1 MEIMQKAPPTSSH
14 PIPRSRGRL
23 WLWLGIGLCLLGI
36 VFNFVQILLLKH
48 LVTPWYLPIMAT
60 AGVLL
65 ALVSVR
71 LRPTWVRI
79 VGLVLLALL
88 TGLEWFFLLS
98 LARLPEYKGPVEIGR
113 KIPEFTT
120 TLADGRPFT
129 AKDLQQGIPTVL
141 VFYRGHW

>member
-1 MEIMQKAPPTSSH
+1 MEIIQKSPTTSL
-14 PIPRSRGRL
+14 PLARSRGRL
-23 WLWLGIGLCLLGI
+23 WLWLGIGLCLLGL
-36 VFNFVQILLLKH
+36 VFNFIQIFQLKY

-71 LRPTWVRI
+71 QRPTLTRI

-98 LARLPEYKGPVEIGR
+98 LSRLPEYQGPVQVDR
-113 KIPEFTT
+113 MIPDFTT

-129 AKDLQQGIPTVL
+129 AKDLQRGIPTVL